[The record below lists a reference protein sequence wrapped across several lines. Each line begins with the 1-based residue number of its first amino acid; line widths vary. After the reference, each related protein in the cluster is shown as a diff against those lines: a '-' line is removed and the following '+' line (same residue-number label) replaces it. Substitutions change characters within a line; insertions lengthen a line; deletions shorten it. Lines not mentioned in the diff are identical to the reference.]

1 EVVKALGHT
10 EGEWEI
16 LKQATESEEGKR
28 VNKCSVCKEIIKV
41 EAIAKLEPTVKP
53 DKPTEPQVCLHNT
66 VIKNLKK
73 ATYFAKGYTG
83 DTVCLKCGEVTLKG
97 KATDKLTL
105 KVPKFKLTKG
115 KKLFKVKYT
124 KIADA
129 TGFQVRYK
137 VKGKWKIKTF
147 KATKTVTKTIK
158 KLKKGTYQ
166 VQIRAMIVS
175 GNKKA
180 YSTWSKTQNVKVK

>member
-1 EVVKALGHT
+1 
-10 EGEWEI
+10 
-16 LKQATESEEGKR
+16 
-28 VNKCSVCKEIIKV
+28 
-41 EAIAKLEPTVKP
+41 
-53 DKPTEPQVCLHNT
+53 
-66 VIKNLKK
+66 
-73 ATYFAKGYTG
+73 
-83 DTVCLKCGEVTLKG
+83 LKG

-124 KIADA
+124 KVADA

-137 VKGKWKIKTF
+137 VKGKWKTKTF

-166 VQIRAMIVS
+166 VQVRAIIVN
-175 GNKKA
+175 GKLKA
-180 YSTWSKTQNVKVK
+180 YSTWSKSKKVKVK